1 MIHNKDD
8 YLYISITTLNSSFTP
23 LKPSAEVT
31 NYEVFIIAFVMCVA
45 LSFVYLFFV
54 EWFGKVL
61 IYICVAVLA
70 VAPAA
75 MGSYCLYQAV
85 QGQESDYGKQVA
97 SFNLGVTGTQGDMIL
112 GAAGASKNRE
122 ANGRCSIR
130 FSLILLGFA

>member
-1 MIHNKDD
+1 MRRAK
-8 YLYISITTLNSSFTP
+8 
-23 LKPSAEVT
+23 VT
-31 NYEVFIIAFVMCVA
+31 NYEVFIIAALMCVA

-75 MGSYCLYQAV
+75 MGGYCLYQAV
-85 QGQESDYGKQVA
+85 QGEESDYGKKVA

-112 GAAGASKNRE
+112 GAAGKMHAKSGGTMKIMKDLHDVLML
-122 ANGRCSIR
+122 S
-130 FSLILLGFA
+130 